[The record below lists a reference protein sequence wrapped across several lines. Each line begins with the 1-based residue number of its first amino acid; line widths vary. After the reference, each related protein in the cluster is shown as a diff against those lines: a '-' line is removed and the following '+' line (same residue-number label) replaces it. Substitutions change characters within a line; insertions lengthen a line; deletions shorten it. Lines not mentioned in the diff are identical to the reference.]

1 MRMTIMKRHIF
12 NLCFLLAAS
21 SLTVQANAETAPDPA
36 EDADRISYVPEFH
49 GAVRPRW
56 EWDTETGKSRFEVR
70 WARFTAEGKVAP
82 RIGYF
87 LQVDLCDQG
96 VFKFHDAYVKMEV
109 AKGLEVQ
116 AGQFRMPFGREPFM
130 APQNYVFANR
140 SFMGKQMCNYR
151 KVGAKLTYS
160 VPMNLPLTIEA
171 AIGNAGGVAD
181 HNIWGKSYMGCG
193 RVTLQ
198 AGDFN
203 ICGGVMDLLPDITRI
218 MLYDIGTTWKRGEW
232 RGGLEYMNE
241 HYVDSNHKDAHSWVA
256 WGDYGRNAKLGI
268 FNHWSI
274 QARYDGMNRQWNGT
288 EGIADNEGRHRL
300 TFGGTLSYRYKK
312 VFADVMLDYE
322 QYFYQHG
329 YIPSEGQGNKLVIEL
344 AVRF

>member
-1 MRMTIMKRHIF
+1 MKNHF
-12 NLCFLLAAS
+12 FPLMSAFCLSAAC
-21 SLTVQANAETAPDPA
+21 LQASAQSGSFPA
-36 EDADRISYVPEFH
+36 EGADRLSYVPEFH

-56 EWDTETGKSRFEVR
+56 ELDTETGLSRFEVR

-82 RIGYF
+82 KIGYF

-96 VFKFHDAYVKMEV
+96 VFKFHDAYVRMEV
-109 AKGLEVQ
+109 TKGLEVQ

-160 VPMNLPLTIEA
+160 VPVALPLTVEA
-171 AIGNAGGVAD
+171 AVGNAGGVAN
-181 HNIWGKSYMGCG
+181 HNVWGRDYMGCG

-203 ICGGVMDLLPDITRI
+203 ICGGVMDILPDRTRI
-218 MLYDIGTTWKRGEW
+218 MLYDIGATWKRADW
-232 RGGLEYMNE
+232 RGGLEYMDE
-241 HYVDSNHKDAHSWVA
+241 HYVGSSHKDAHSWVA
-256 WGDYGRNAKLGI
+256 WGDYGRAARLGI

-274 QARYDGMNRQWNGT
+274 QARYDGMSRQWNGV
-288 EGIADNEGRHRL
+288 EGTPDNEGRHRL
-300 TFGGTLSYRYKK
+300 TFGGTLSYKYKK
-312 VFADVMLDYE
+312 VFADLMLDYE
-322 QYFYQHG
+322 QYFYQHNYTPG
-329 YIPSEGQGNKLVIEL
+329 EGQGNKLVIEL

>member
-1 MRMTIMKRHIF
+1 MKKRIFFLSTLFAACFVHIP
-12 NLCFLLAAS
+12 AS
-21 SLTVQANAETAPDPA
+21 AETVPLSA
-36 EDADRISYVPEFH
+36 ERAEEFSYIPVFH

-56 EWDTETGKSRFEVR
+56 EIDTETGESRFEVR

-87 LQVDLCDQG
+87 IQVDLCDQG
-96 VFKFHDAYVKMEV
+96 VFKFHDAYVKLGV
-109 AKGLEVQ
+109 AKGLELQ

-151 KVGAKLTYS
+151 KVGAKLTYT
-160 VPMNLPLTIEA
+160 VPLSLPLTVEA
-171 AIGNAGGVAD
+171 AVGNAGGVAN
-181 HNIWGKSYMGCG
+181 HNVWSKSYMGCG
-193 RVTLQ
+193 RVSLQ

-203 ICGGVMDLLPDITRI
+203 ICGGVMDILPDVTRI
-218 MLYDIGTTWKRGEW
+218 ILYDIGTTWKHGDW

-241 HYVDSNHKDAHSWVA
+241 HYVHSYHKDAHSWVV
-256 WGDYGRNAKLGI
+256 WSDYGRAAKLGI
-268 FNHWSI
+268 FNHWSV
-274 QARYDGMNRQWNGT
+274 QARYDGMNRQWNGV
-288 EGIADNEGRHRL
+288 EGTPDNEGRQRL

-312 VFADVMLDYE
+312 VFADLMLDYE

-329 YIPSEGQGNKLVIEL
+329 YTAASGQGNKLVLEL
-344 AVRF
+344 ALRF

>member
-1 MRMTIMKRHIF
+1 MKKHVFSIAAAF
-12 NLCFLLAAS
+12 AVGLACLPAYADS
-21 SLTVQANAETAPDPA
+21 TPTPADEAEK
-36 EDADRISYVPEFH
+36 ISYVPEFH

-56 EWDTETGKSRFEVR
+56 ELDTETGRSRFEVR

-82 RIGYF
+82 KIGYF

-96 VFKFHDAYVKMEV
+96 VFKVHDAYVKMGV

-151 KVGAKLTYS
+151 KVGAKLTYT
-160 VPMNLPLTIEA
+160 VPVSLPLTVEA
-171 AIGNAGGVAD
+171 AVGNAGGTAN
-181 HNIWGKSYMGCG
+181 HNVWSRSYMGSG
-193 RVTLQ
+193 RVSLQ
-198 AGDFN
+198 LGDFN
-203 ICGGVMDLLPDITRI
+203 LCGGVMDILPDATRI
-218 MLYDIGTTWKRGEW
+218 MLYDIGTTWRHGDW

-241 HYVDSNHKDAHSWVA
+241 HYVGSAHDDAHSWVA
-256 WGDYGRNAKLGI
+256 WGDYGRDAKLGI
-268 FNHWSI
+268 FNRWSL
-274 QARYDGMNRQWNGT
+274 QARYDGMTRQWNGVD
-288 EGIADNEGRHRL
+288 DNPDNPARHRL

-312 VFADVMLDYE
+312 VFADLMLDYE
-322 QYFYQHG
+322 QYFYMHG
-329 YIPSEGQGNKLVIEL
+329 YTPADGQGNKLVLEL

>member
-1 MRMTIMKRHIF
+1 MKRLFFFFCSIS
-12 NLCFLLAAS
+12 LAAIIS
-21 SLTVQANAETAPDPA
+21 CNAK
-36 EDADRISYVPEFH
+36 ADNTSQPTDGTEKISYIPEFH
-49 GAVRPRW
+49 GAIRPRW
-56 EWDTETGKSRFEVR
+56 ELDTETGQSRFEVR
-70 WARFTAEGKVAP
+70 WARFTAEGKISP
-82 RIGYF
+82 KIGYF
-87 LQVDLCDQG
+87 TQVDLCDQG

-140 SFMGKQMCNYR
+140 SFMGKYMCNYR
-151 KVGAKLTYS
+151 KVGAKLTYKI
-160 VPMNLPLTIEA
+160 PTKLPLTLEA
-171 AIGNAGGVAD
+171 AVGNAGGVAN
-181 HNIWGKSYMGCG
+181 HNIWSKSYMGCG
-193 RVTLQ
+193 RITLQ

-203 ICGGVMDLLPDITRI
+203 ICGGVMDILPDVSRI
-218 MLYDIGTTWKRGEW
+218 MLYDIGTTWIRGDW
-232 RGGLEYMNE
+232 RGGVEYMNE
-241 HYVDSNHKDAHSWVA
+241 HYVVSNHKDAHSWVI
-256 WGDYGRNAKLGI
+256 WGDYGRYAKLGI

-274 QARYDGMNRQWNGT
+274 QARYDGMNRQWNGVNET
-288 EGIADNEGRHRL
+288 LDNEGRHRI

-329 YIPSEGQGNKLVIEL
+329 YTPTEGQGNKLILEL